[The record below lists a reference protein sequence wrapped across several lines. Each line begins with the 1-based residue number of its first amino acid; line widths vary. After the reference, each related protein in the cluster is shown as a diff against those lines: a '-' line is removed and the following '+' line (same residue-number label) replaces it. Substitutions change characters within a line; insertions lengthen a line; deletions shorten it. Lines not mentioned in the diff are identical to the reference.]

1 MTYSKDNVFAK
12 IIRGELPCNKVYED
26 DDVLAFYDAYPQAK
40 IHVLVIPKGPYID
53 YSDFLQKAAKEYVA
67 SFFAKVQYVIELLKL
82 DSYRLI
88 SNSGEISAQSVFHFH
103 LHILSG
109 QKIDKLV

>member
-26 DDVLAFYDAYPQAK
+26 DDILAFHDAYPQAK
-40 IHVLVIPKGPYID
+40 VHVLVIPKHSYID
-53 YSDFLQKAAKEYVA
+53 YSDFLQKASKEYVA
-67 SFFAKVQYVIELLKL
+67 TFFAKLQHVIELLKL

-88 SNSGEISAQSVFHFH
+88 SNKGEVSGQSVFHFH